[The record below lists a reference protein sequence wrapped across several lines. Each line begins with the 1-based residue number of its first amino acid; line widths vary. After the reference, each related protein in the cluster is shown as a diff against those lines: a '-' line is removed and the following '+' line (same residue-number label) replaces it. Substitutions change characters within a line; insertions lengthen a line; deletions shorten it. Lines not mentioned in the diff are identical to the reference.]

1 MTEVTTDSSPQ
12 RPQCSLRSE
21 PGGCLTPASMTGG
34 GGGGTYDHPAPS
46 SQLQTGGGGAYH
58 HRGPLPRISTM
69 PGINDMVALCIIG
82 INAASC
88 YYCGTFGP
96 GGGVGGGG
104 GGGGGE
110 ACLTL

>member
-46 SQLQTGGGGAYH
+46 SQLQTGGGGHTTTGAPF
-58 HRGPLPRISTM
+58 RGL
-69 PGINDMVALCIIG
+69 VLCLVSMIWLHFVSLVSMLLLATI
-82 INAASC
+82 
-88 YYCGTFGP
+88 
-96 GGGVGGGG
+96 VGHLVLVVVLVVVVVVVVGRHV
-104 GGGGGE
+104 
-110 ACLTL
+110 